1 MDAMSDVSNVA
12 VMMEGRG
19 RERGKEGREGRGRG
33 RGRGRERDDHE
44 RGDIPIASMCRS

>member
-12 VMMEGRG
+12 VMRGERG
-19 RERGKEGREGRGRG
+19 REREEKREGKGG
-33 RGRGRERDDHE
+33 GGGRERDDHE